1 MESLSDTPSV
11 VASRQGSVGYL
22 TFSNPARR
30 NAVSLAM
37 LDQAD
42 AALREFATDD
52 AVRVVVV
59 TGAGKDFVSGADI
72 SRFESDRATQDAIDR
87 YNDTNARVYG
97 FVHDFPKPTIAM
109 IRGYCIGGGLT
120 LAMACDMR
128 FAADGARFALP
139 AAKLGLGYGHTYLKW
154 FMDVLGPSFTRE
166 VFFTSRQFDV
176 TEALR
181 MAMLNRS
188 LPDADLA
195 AFTQGYAETIAGNA
209 PLTIAAIKQTS
220 LELLKGGQADL
231 ALCKAL
237 ADRCWKSEDYVEGR
251 RAFMEKRKPQ
261 WKGR

>member
-1 MESLSDTPSV
+1 MESSESPAVL
-11 VASRQGSVGYL
+11 ASREGPVGTL
-22 TFSNPARR
+22 TFSNAARR
-30 NAVSLAM
+30 NAVSLPM
-37 LDQAD
+37 LLQAD
-42 AALREFATDD
+42 AALRDFAGDD
-52 AVRVVVV
+52 AIRVVIV

-120 LAMACDMR
+120 LAMACDLR
-128 FAADGARFALP
+128 FAAEGARFALP

-154 FMDVLGPSFTRE
+154 FMDVLGPSYTRE
-166 VFFTSRQFDV
+166 VFFTSRQFD
-176 TEALR
+176 TAEALR
-181 MAMLNRS
+181 MGMLNRA
-188 LPDADLA
+188 LPDAELA

-209 PLTIAAIKQTS
+209 PLTIAAIKQAS
-220 LELLKGGQADL
+220 LELLKGHEADL
-231 ALCKAL
+231 ALCKAM
-237 ADRCWKSEDYVEGR
+237 ADRCWKSEDYIEGR